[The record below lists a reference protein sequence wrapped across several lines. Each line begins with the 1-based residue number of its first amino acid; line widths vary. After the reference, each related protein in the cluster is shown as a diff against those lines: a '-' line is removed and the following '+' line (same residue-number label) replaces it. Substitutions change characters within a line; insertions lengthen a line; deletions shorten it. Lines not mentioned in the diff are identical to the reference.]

1 MHIGLFDW
9 MQDLKDHIDKKL
21 DHLFRNEYAK
31 VIAILTKRYGVSHIE
46 DIEDVVQE
54 TFVKA
59 MKVWGYKTV
68 PDNPTAWLIKVAGNG
83 MIDLLRR
90 QKKINADAELTI
102 RESPEKEVET
112 MLKNEISDSQLQMIF
127 ACCDPKLSQEYQLI
141 LSLKLIGGFSNK
153 ELSEAMLKKEET
165 IAKAFT
171 RAKKK
176 FRDSVQ
182 FVKVPAEMGL
192 QSRLFVVLRVVYLLF
207 SEGYATTTG
216 SHILKRDICF
226 EALRLALLLRENEY
240 CKHPNLEAL
249 IALMCFHISRFD
261 ARIDNKGEL
270 VSLDKHDRTL
280 YDQDLIQIGLLHLQ
294 NAQGNAI
301 HPNNYLFEAAVSYEH
316 CAAHTF
322 EETNWEAILKLY
334 DLQVRNQP
342 SPMAKLNRIVAV
354 QKVKGAKKALMEIQA
369 LAKEYDYEPVG
380 LFYAIRAELLSELGD
395 TQYQQE
401 LKKAIALTENEL
413 VKQHLRKKMAGLS

>member
-1 MHIGLFDW
+1 
-9 MQDLKDHIDKKL
+9 MQQLKDRIGKKL

-59 MKVWGYKTV
+59 MQVWGYKSV
-68 PDNPTAWLIKVAGNG
+68 PDNPTAWLLRVASNG

-90 QKKINADAELTI
+90 QRKISSDAEVTN
-102 RESPEKEVET
+102 EENPENEADT
-112 MLKNEISDSQLQMIF
+112 MLKNEISDSQLKMIF

-141 LSLKLIGGFSNK
+141 LSLKLMGGFSNK
-153 ELSEAMLKKEET
+153 ELSEALLKKEET

-171 RAKKK
+171 RAKKR
-176 FRDSVQ
+176 FRESVQ

-216 SHILKRDICF
+216 SQILKRDISF
-226 EALRLALLLRENEY
+226 EALRLALLLRENDY
-240 CKHPNLEAL
+240 CRHPNLEAL

-261 ARIDNKGEL
+261 ARIDDKGEL
-270 VSLDKHDRTL
+270 VSLDRHDRSL
-280 YDQDLIQIGLLHLQ
+280 YDQDLIQIGLQHLQ
-294 NAQGNAI
+294 NAQGNSVN
-301 HPNNYLFEAAVSYEH
+301 PSNYLFEAAVSYEH
-316 CAAHTF
+316 CAAKNF
-322 EETNWEAILKLY
+322 EATNWEAILKLY
-334 DLQVRNQP
+334 DLQIRNQP

-354 QKVKGAKKALMEIQA
+354 HKVKGPKKALNE
-369 LAKEYDYEPVG
+369 LESLTEDYDYNEVG
-380 LFYAIRAELLSELGD
+380 LFYAIKAEILGELGHSD
-395 TQYQQE
+395 YNAF
-401 LKKAIALTENEL
+401 LKKAISLTENTL
-413 VKQHLRKKMAGLS
+413 LKQHLEKKME

>member
-1 MHIGLFDW
+1 
-9 MQDLKDHIDKKL
+9 MQHLKDHIDNKL

-59 MKVWGYKTV
+59 MQVWGYKSV
-68 PDNPTAWLIKVAGNG
+68 PDNPTAWLVKVAGNG

-90 QKKINADAELTI
+90 QKKMSVGVELTKA
-102 RESPEKEVET
+102 ESPEKEVEA
-112 MLKNEISDSQLQMIF
+112 MLKNEISDSQLKMIF

-176 FRDSVQ
+176 FRDEVQ

-192 QSRLFVVLRVVYLLF
+192 QSRLFVVLRVIYLLF
-207 SEGYATTTG
+207 SEGYATTSG
-216 SHILKRDICF
+216 SQILKRDICF
-226 EALRLALLLRENEY
+226 EALRLALLLRENDY

-261 ARIDNKGEL
+261 ARIDDRGEM

-280 YDQDLIQIGLLHLQ
+280 YDHDLIQIGLLHLQ
-294 NAQGNAI
+294 NAQGNALN
-301 HPNNYLFEAAVSYEH
+301 PNNYLFEAAVSYEH
-316 CAAHTF
+316 CAAKTF
-322 EETNWEAILKLY
+322 EETNWPAILKLY

-342 SPMAKLNRIVAV
+342 SPMAQLNRIVAV
-354 QKVKGAKKALMEIQA
+354 QKVEGAKKALSELDA
-369 LAKEYDYEPVG
+369 LAKEYDYGKVG
-380 LFYAIRAELLSELGD
+380 LFYAIKADLFKELGERN
-395 TQYQQE
+395 YQALME
-401 LKKAIALTENEL
+401 KAIDLTQNEL
-413 VKQHLRKKMAGLS
+413 VQQHLKKKLNT

>member
-1 MHIGLFDW
+1 MKN
-9 MQDLKDHIDKKL
+9 LKDHIDKKL

-54 TFVKA
+54 TFIKA
-59 MKVWGYKTV
+59 MQVWGYKTV
-68 PDNPTAWLIKVAGNG
+68 PDNPTAWLLKVAGNG

-90 QKKINADAELTI
+90 QKKISVDVEVT
-102 RESPEKEVET
+102 RKESPVKERET

-127 ACCDPKLSQEYQLI
+127 ACCDPKLSQEHQLI

-153 ELSEAMLKKEET
+153 ELSEALLKKEET
-165 IAKAFT
+165 IAKGFT

-176 FRDSVQ
+176 FRDTVQ

-192 QSRLFVVLRVVYLLF
+192 QSRFFVVLRVIYLLF
-207 SEGYATTTG
+207 SEGYSTTSG
-216 SHILKRDICF
+216 SQILKRDICF
-226 EALRLALLLRENEY
+226 EALRLALLLGENDY

-261 ARIDNKGEL
+261 ARIDDKGEL
-270 VSLDKHDRTL
+270 ISLDKHNRSL
-280 YDQDLIQIGLLHLQ
+280 YDEDLIQIGLLHLQ
-294 NAQGNAI
+294 NAQGNSTN
-301 HPNNYLFEAAVSYEH
+301 PNNYLFEAAVSYEH
-316 CAAHTF
+316 CAAKTF
-322 EETNWEAILKLY
+322 RETNWEAILKLY

-354 QKVKGAKKALMEIQA
+354 QKVRGAKKALAELET
-369 LAKEYDYEPVG
+369 LAKEYDYEKVG
-380 LFYAIRAELLSELGD
+380 LFHAIKADLLNALD
-395 TQYQQE
+395 HKNYKQVLQ
-401 LKKAIALTENEL
+401 KAIDLTQNEL
-413 VKQHLRKKMAGLS
+413 IKQHLKRKM

>member
-1 MHIGLFDW
+1 MQHLKNHINK
-9 MQDLKDHIDKKL
+9 QL

-59 MKVWGYKTV
+59 MKVWGYKSI
-68 PDNPTAWLIKVAGNG
+68 PENPTAWLLKVASNG

-90 QKKINADAELTI
+90 QRKISKDADVTG
-102 RESPEKEVET
+102 RESLEKEADT
-112 MLKNEISDSQLQMIF
+112 MLKNEISDSQLKMIF
-127 ACCDPKLSQEYQLI
+127 ACCDPKLSEEYQLI
-141 LSLKLIGGFSNK
+141 LSLKLIGGFSNR
-153 ELSEAMLKKEET
+153 ELSEALLKKEET

-171 RAKKK
+171 RAKKR
-176 FRDSVQ
+176 FRDNVQ

-192 QSRLFVVLRVVYLLF
+192 QSRLFVVLRVIYLLF

-216 SHILKRDICF
+216 SQILKRDICF
-226 EALRLALLLRENEY
+226 EALRLSLLLRENNY

-261 ARIDNKGEL
+261 ARIGDNGEL
-270 VSLDKHDRTL
+270 VSLDNHDRSL

-294 NAQGNAI
+294 HAQGHSTN
-301 HPNNYLFEAAVSYEH
+301 PTNYLFEAAVSYEH
-316 CAAHTF
+316 CMANTF
-322 EETNWEAILKLY
+322 RATNWEAILKLY
-334 DLQVRNQP
+334 DLQVGNQP

-354 QKVKGAKKALMEIQA
+354 QKVHGPKKALVELEA
-369 LAKEYDYEPVG
+369 LTKAYDYEKVG
-380 LFYAIRAELLSELGD
+380 LFYAIKSEILGELD
-395 TQYQQE
+395 HPDHNTI
-401 LKKAIALTENEL
+401 LKQAISLTENTLLKE
-413 VKQHLRKKMAGLS
+413 HLEKKMR